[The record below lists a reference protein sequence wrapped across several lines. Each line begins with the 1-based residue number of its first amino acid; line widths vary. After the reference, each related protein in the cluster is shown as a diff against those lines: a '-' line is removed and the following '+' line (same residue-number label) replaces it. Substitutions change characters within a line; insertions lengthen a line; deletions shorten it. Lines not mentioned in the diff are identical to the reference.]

1 MSRNARIQ
9 IRLFALLGFIIPIG
23 AQDYVPLHAANPT
36 ARVVM
41 AEGKNLL
48 NAYLA
53 DEARV
58 KEVFN
63 HGLTQFTHTPNAAA
77 ACRSLVTTNDVV
89 GVKVYSAPGPLT
101 GSRPAV
107 VAAVVDGL
115 RAAGLAANQ
124 IIIWDKRAD
133 DLRAAGFFKLGETLG
148 VRVAGAADDG
158 FDTNTFYLPDSP
170 VIGALVWGDSEFQ
183 KNGVSAGKKS
193 YVSNLVSRR
202 ITKMVS
208 IAPLINENAAG
219 VCGHL
224 FSLALGS
231 VDNTRR
237 FEGDTDR
244 LSVALPEIDAMP
256 VMGDRV
262 VLHITDALLGQYQG
276 GPAGFLQ
283 FSTVLNQLWFSHDP
297 VALDVLSLKELARI
311 RAAAGVPPVKT
322 GFEIYAQ
329 AAFLQLGINEPARIQ
344 IERVK

>member
-9 IRLFALLGFIIPIG
+9 IRLFALLGFIIPIS
-23 AQDYVPLHAANPT
+23 AQDYVPLHTANPT

-53 DEARV
+53 DDARV

-63 HGLTQFTHTPNAAA
+63 RGLTQFTHTPNAAA
-77 ACRSLVTTNDVV
+77 AWRSLVATNDVV
-89 GVKVYSAPGPLT
+89 GIKVYSVPGPLT

-124 IIIWDKRAD
+124 IIIWDKRVD

-148 VRVAGAADDG
+148 VRVAGAADSG

-193 YVSNLVSRR
+193 YVSSLVSRR

-208 IAPLINENAAG
+208 IAPLINENATG

-224 FSLALGS
+224 YSLALGS

-237 FEGDTDR
+237 FEGSTDR
-244 LSVALPEIDAMP
+244 LSVALPEINAMP

-283 FSTVLNQLWFSHDP
+283 FSTVLNQLWFSRDP

-329 AAFLQLGINEPARIQ
+329 AAFLQLGINDPARIQ

>member
-77 ACRSLVTTNDVV
+77 AWRSLVTTNDVV

-329 AAFLQLGINEPARIQ
+329 AAFLQLGINDPARIQ